1 METKMVT
8 GKVTIT
14 ARGYGYVS
22 VKDGQDI
29 YLSKN
34 QAVKVFDGEIVTV
47 EVHSKDGREEGVIK
61 EIKERKTEGMGK
73 VLKGRT
79 EFFVQLSN
87 FHKVKINGYDGKGA
101 DIITFK
107 YTKYPELKTKAEAE
121 LIEVIGNEN
130 SPKIEN
136 KLAIFKHE
144 IPHKFTSKVKNELK
158 EITEEIK
165 IENRFDLRDLNFV
178 TIDGEDSRDFD
189 DAVYCQQTDYGWALY
204 VAIADVAHYVKEE
217 TELNREA
224 LSRGNSVYFPN
235 EVIPMLPEHLSNNLC
250 SLKPMEDRYAMTVKM
265 NISKKGTIKS
275 FKFMNSIIKSK
286 ARLTYNQVSEMLEE
300 NNESIIDNFSHVFKD
315 LRHFEDLYNILK
327 KNKDLRGALEFE
339 KRENKITFDE
349 TNAKIKNVESYQR
362 KTSHKMIEEAMLC
375 ANICAAKL
383 LSKLKIDAVYR
394 VHEQPKEQKLNS
406 VKEVLKNIGLTLRG
420 GEKTKTHHF
429 KKMLELASNRD
440 DKEFIQSTLLKSMPR
455 ATYQVENKGHFGL
468 AYEEYTHFTSP
479 IRRYS
484 DLLIHRAIKG
494 VIASNQGDK
503 YVQRISSGKGVIKD
517 FYSYDIKQLDSMA
530 RHISMTER
538 RADSASN
545 EVYDALKCHF
555 LANKIGQEFTGRIKH
570 LTQNAL
576 FVEFDDFILEGIAS
590 YVDLPDY
597 FIYLED
603 KGKIKGRKT
612 KKEFKL
618 GDNVNFKILKVNN
631 ETNKVYLKL
640 FWERTKI
647 EN

>member
-349 TNAKIKNVESYQR
+349 TNAKIKNVESYKR